1 MKKMIL
7 LIFQERKRVKIK
19 QILQK
24 ITFLNEPYTRWK
36 WRERKVSW
44 GAENP
49 DKIFFVVRRA
59 TSKVGLFSLVMTN
72 MGLVRYAL
80 EQGYIPVIDM
90 QSNQNTYLED
100 SQVGKVNAW
109 EFYFEQPCGYSL
121 EDIQRSKNIILSD
134 GIITDR
140 NIFPT
145 YKTVKDENQLL
156 DWKAFFKKY
165 LRVKTDILEEMEDL
179 KKKLFA
185 GKKTLGVLC
194 RGTDYTEQHPK
205 NHPIQPE
212 VTELISKVKRTM
224 QEQNCEC
231 IYLATEDEAAYQ
243 QFEKSFGSMLRVT
256 EAKRCKNVGNVN
268 INDISYERDHDRYLK
283 GREYLMNILLLA
295 ECDCLVAGSAGGTN
309 AALLLNQKYDY
320 KYVFDLGV
328 Y

>member
-1 MKKMIL
+1 M
-7 LIFQERKRVKIK
+7 KIK

-134 GIITDR
+134 GIITDK

-145 YKTVKDENQLL
+145 YKTVKDENQLS

-243 QFEKSFGSMLRVT
+243 KFEKSFGSMLRVT

-283 GREYLMNILLLA
+283 GREYLINILLLA